1 MTLSTLL
8 KVGLRVAQ
16 LRRRD
21 GWTRAQILEH
31 QARALRRL
39 RNYVYAHSPFYRD
52 FHKGLMDRPL
62 EKLPILTKPVM
73 MDNFDKLVTNP
84 SIRLDPVEAFLAN
97 AAGDAKFLDRY
108 VVASTSG
115 TTGRRAIVLSDS
127 LE

>member
-16 LRRRD
+16 LGRRA

-52 FHKGLMDRPL
+52 FHKWLMDRPL
-62 EKLPILTKPVM
+62 EELPILTKPVM
-73 MDNFDKLVTNP
+73 MDNFDRLATDQ
-84 SIRLDPVEAFLAN
+84 SIRLDEVERFLADSS
-97 AAGDAKFLDRY
+97 GDAKFLDRY
-108 VVASTSG
+108 VVTSTSG
-115 TTGRRAIVLSDS
+115 TTGRRAI
-127 LE
+127 